1 MTGNQRTEIKMENIE
16 ITEEIL
22 PSSLVEDTST
32 VEETCTVG
40 DISTVDNTCIV
51 EETCTLEDTC
61 TVEDTC
67 KKEDVKVEISFIA
80 FVLTFIFNVVFL
92 KLSLI

>member
-22 PSSLVEDTST
+22 PSSILKDTFTVGDTST
-32 VEETCTVG
+32 VE
-40 DISTVDNTCIV
+40 
-51 EETCTLEDTC
+51 DTC
-61 TVEDTC
+61 TVHI

-80 FVLTFIFNVVFL
+80 FVLTFIFNVVYL
-92 KLSLI
+92 KLSKWNKVK